1 MQEVIGPV
9 EYIILGFPGN
19 KFQGEI
25 LPALHHL
32 LDEGLVRILDLA
44 VISKDAE
51 GNVLLLES
59 SELPAELAEAILDLE
74 GEHDDVLT
82 EEDLLLAAEDME
94 YSTTAAAIL
103 YENVWA
109 ARFAQ
114 AIRNAEGEVLL
125 NVRIPHSV
133 FAEAQQSL
141 MVID

>member
-25 LPALHHL
+25 LPALHQL
-32 LDEGLVRILDLA
+32 LDDGLVRILDLA

-109 ARFAQ
+109 VRFAQ

-125 NVRIPHSV
+125 NVRVPHSV